1 MNPLTSMILNMLKVS
16 KYYETC
22 SPTAAEPIKQC
33 LAFYMN
39 SSIPM
44 ISSVVRDMRD
54 KDLID
59 RKTGRITPKGLS
71 YIKNCFEPMNNGQL
85 GNTVQ
90 DLFEVI
96 MERVSKGASTLDF
109 VVPRSEASY
118 AFSEFATK
126 WSEEYTPF
134 VDCTYYEEDEQVDHL
149 HEEPVEGDYVDGYAY
164 LQQ

>member
-1 MNPLTSMILNMLKVS
+1 MNPLKDMLLNMLKVAD
-16 KYYETC
+16 YYNKC
-22 SPTAAEPIKQC
+22 NPTAAAPLNECI
-33 LAFYMN
+33 AFYLS

-44 ISSVVRDMRD
+44 ISSVVRDMRNSG
-54 KDLID
+54 LID
-59 RKTGRITPKGLS
+59 NKTGRITPKGLS

-149 HEEPVEGDYVDGYAY
+149 REEVEIYQY
-164 LQQ
+164 QQ